1 MAVNYA
7 DFRDIA
13 IEDYDA
19 VVVGSGFAGAVS
31 ARQLAEEGGLRVL
44 VIEKRAHIA
53 GNMYDEYDE
62 AGVLVHR
69 YGPHIFHTNDQRAYD
84 YLARFT
90 EWSSYQHRVLADWYG
105 TYMPVPFNKNS
116 MEIAFGDEKAA
127 RLIEKLVDTFGDER
141 KVTINELRAQED
153 PELQEVADFVYQN
166 VFLYYTQKQWGLTPE
181 EVDPSVTARVPVFI
195 SRDNR
200 YFQDAFQGMPVDGY
214 TRLFENLLGHEKIT
228 VCLSTEA
235 ESVFDLVF
243 AGREE
248 DAPLEAIHIKGVPFA
263 GPIVYT
269 GPLDELFLGRF
280 GRLPYR
286 SLDFVY
292 ETFDETYHL
301 PCGTVNY
308 TVTEDYTRVTE
319 FKWLTEQT
327 GDKTTIMREY
337 SRAYE
342 DPATQIHHQR
352 AARPT
357 IRSFRRWRTLYQ
369 NVFLY
374 YTQKQW
380 GLTPIRGS
388 LGLAACPC
396 SSPWTTATSR
406 DCADAIDGHAPVRE
420 PPDHEKITVCRRTE
434 AERVFDLVFA
444 GRRGRRPIVRGHSSR
459 ARPSQAHR
467 LHRPPR
473 RAVLGT
479 LRALALPLRFF
490 VSRPSRDRPFALRH
504 QELHGDH
511 LRPLSSS
518 GSRSRPA
525 TRPPSC
531 ASTPGPT
538 RIRRRRFPNTPS
550 STMTT
555 TRSTHAGRLT
565 DALPNFHPL
574 GRLAEYRY
582 FNMDKVVADALAA
595 SEKILTETADA

>member
-1 MAVNYA
+1 MRAGYNILRTTPPERRRPIRINEYEGENPLWPLITPISAISPSKTTTPSLSAPVLPGLSVPGSLPKRAV
-7 DFRDIA
+7 
-13 IEDYDA
+13 
-19 VVVGSGFAGAVS
+19 FACSSSRS
-31 ARQLAEEGGLRVL
+31 ARTSPATCTTSTTRPGCSC
-44 VIEKRAHIA
+44 
-53 GNMYDEYDE
+53 
-62 AGVLVHR
+62 
-69 YGPHIFHTNDQRAYD
+69 TDQRAYD

-308 TVTEDYTRVTE
+308 TVTEDYTRITE

-342 DPATQIHHQR
+342 DPATQIPYY
-352 AARPT
+352 AIINDDNDALYARY
-357 IRSFRRWRTLYQ
+357 R
-369 NVFLY
+369 
-374 YTQKQW
+374 
-380 GLTPIRGS
+380 
-388 LGLAACPC
+388 
-396 SSPWTTATSR
+396 
-406 DCADAIDGHAPVRE
+406 
-420 PPDHEKITVCRRTE
+420 
-434 AERVFDLVFA
+434 
-444 GRRGRRPIVRGHSSR
+444 
-459 ARPSQAHR
+459 
-467 LHRPPR
+467 
-473 RAVLGT
+473 
-479 LRALALPLRFF
+479 
-490 VSRPSRDRPFALRH
+490 
-504 QELHGDH
+504 
-511 LRPLSSS
+511 
-518 GSRSRPA
+518 
-525 TRPPSC
+525 
-531 ASTPGPT
+531 
-538 RIRRRRFPNTPS
+538 
-550 STMTT
+550 
-555 TRSTHAGRLT
+555 RLT